1 MAVEQTQKIHS
12 KVLANGIKILFVEN
26 PAADIISGRIF
37 FKDAGMR
44 EMSREKA
51 GLTHL
56 LASVITKGTQGLS
69 SAQIA
74 ERIESVGASLG
85 ADAAADYFLI
95 SLKTVSQDFQNIFQL
110 AGEILRSPTFPQ
122 EEFELE
128 QHLTIQDIRSQQEQP
143 FNVAYNQLRQLMYKQ
158 HPYGVS
164 ILGTQE
170 TVSKLTRQDLQEFHK
185 TYFHPSKMVV
195 SISGRLKP
203 EGAFKLVQETFGD
216 WQPPSISVSKQ
227 ETPNINS
234 QPEVGTIIQDTQQ
247 SIVILGY
254 LASSVYQPDFFALK
268 LLNTYLGNGLSSR
281 LFVELRE
288 KRGLAYDVSSFYPTR
303 VDNSQFV
310 VYIGTAPENTEIA
323 LTGLRQETERLC
335 NIELTP
341 EELQTAKNKL
351 LGQYALGKQTNS
363 EIAQIYGW
371 YETLDLGVDFD
382 VQFQEEVSRVTPQE
396 AQEAACR
403 YFGEPYVSIVGPV
416 GDQQ

>member
-1 MAVEQTQKIHS
+1 MPVEQTQKIHS
-12 KVLANGIKILFVEN
+12 EVLANGIKILFVEN

-44 EMSREKA
+44 AIPQKKA

-95 SLKTVSQDFQNIFQL
+95 SLKTVSKDFSAIFQL
-110 AGEILRSPTFPQ
+110 AGEILRSPSFPQ

-128 QHLTIQDIRSQQEQP
+128 QGLTLQDIRSQQEQP
-143 FNVAYNQLRQLMYKQ
+143 FNVAYNQLRQFMYKQ

-164 ILGTQE
+164 VLGTQE
-170 TVSKLTRQDLQEFHK
+170 TVSQLTRQDLQEFHQN
-185 TYFHPSKMVV
+185 FFQPSKMVV

-203 EGAFKLVQETFGD
+203 EAAFKLVQETFGD
-216 WQPPSISVSKQ
+216 WQVSSKSPSPHEI
-227 ETPNINS
+227 PNLES
-234 QPEVGTIIQDTQQ
+234 QPEAGTITQDTQQ

-303 VDNSQFV
+303 VDHSQFV

-323 LTGLRQETERLC
+323 LTGLRQETKRLC
-335 NIELTP
+335 ETELTS

-371 YETLDLGVDFD
+371 YETLNLGVDFD
-382 VQFQEEVSRVTPQE
+382 VQFQEEIAKVTPQLG
-396 AQEAACR
+396 QETACR

-416 GDQQ
+416 GE

>member
-1 MAVEQTQKIHS
+1 MAQTQKIHS
-12 KVLANGIKILFVEN
+12 EVLANGLKIIFVEN
-26 PAADIISGRIF
+26 PTADIISGRIF
-37 FKDAGMR
+37 FKDAGVR
-44 EMSREKA
+44 GTPLEKA
-51 GLTHL
+51 GLAHL

-85 ADAAADYFLI
+85 ADTAADYFLI
-95 SLKTVSQDFQNIFQL
+95 SLKTVSRDFRGIFQL

-122 EEFELE
+122 KEFELE
-128 QHLTIQDIRSQQEQP
+128 QYLTLQDIRSQQEQP
-143 FNVAYNQLRQLMYKQ
+143 FNVAYNQLRQLIYGE

-164 ILGTQE
+164 VLGTQE
-170 TVSKLTRQDLQEFHK
+170 TVSKLTRQDLQDFHHS
-185 TYFHPSKMVV
+185 YFQPNKMVV

-203 EGAFKLVQETFGD
+203 EVAFQLVEETFGD
-216 WQPPSISVSKQ
+216 WQTPSSSLTNPEIPGVK
-227 ETPNINS
+227 S
-234 QPEVGTIIQDTQQ
+234 QPESGTITQDTQQ
-247 SIVILGY
+247 SIVMLGY
-254 LASSVYQPDFFALK
+254 LTPSVYQQDFFALK

-310 VYIGTAPENTEIA
+310 VYMGTAPENTEVA

-335 NIELTP
+335 QVELSQ

-371 YETLDLGVDFD
+371 YETLNLGVDFD
-382 VQFQEEVSRVTPQE
+382 VSFQEEVNKVTPQLAKE
-396 AQEAACR
+396 TAGR
-403 YFGEPYVSIVGPV
+403 YFAEPYISVVGPV
-416 GDQQ
+416 EE